1 MISVYKELKDIPKD
15 SEYIEINDIFFNQ
28 HTAMKIDERA
38 ADIINRIDNSKL
50 ISKFKIESRF
60 DNIVLNIDK
69 LSSGCKTA
77 LNVLY
82 FPDKVFC
89 VKECGENALSEIYSF
104 EEGKIYSNYPM
115 IPFDMKKVL
124 AVTSEKSLITEDYE
138 ELKEWWNHED

>member
-1 MISVYKELKDIPKD
+1 
-15 SEYIEINDIFFNQ
+15 
-28 HTAMKIDERA
+28 MKIDERA

-89 VKECGENALSEIYSF
+89 VKECGENALSEIYSL
-104 EEGKIYSNYPM
+104 EEGKIFSDYPM
-115 IPFDMKKVL
+115 IPFDLKKVN
-124 AVTSEKSLITEDYE
+124 AVASEKTLITEDYE